1 MKVER
6 TCQYLKGKKICGI
19 QYCNQIGNSEVNP
32 CNFNCPVTVPWGQG
46 TLVTC
51 DHRAD

>member
-6 TCQYLKGKKICGI
+6 TYQYLKGKKICGI

-32 CNFNCPVTVPWGQG
+32 SMLGFTNVTLTV
-46 TLVTC
+46 L
-51 DHRAD
+51 